1 MNNTSP
7 IRLEF
12 DPQLNIFDKEKQL
25 RDGLSIVVQIGDT
38 LWVANDETLSI
49 ERLTLVDRYD
59 GITSARDHRQYQL
72 GEYLELPVPPSAD
85 TQNIE
90 EADLEG
96 ADYAEGYLWLVGS
109 HSLKRRRPK
118 VSKDPDRH
126 EKGHKQLAKVSVDG
140 NRYLLARIPVVLI
153 DGQHTLMREAVLN
166 GSELKAAQ
174 LRGDRNGNDL
184 IDALKDDEHL
194 GPFLKIPG
202 KDNGFDIEGLVVS
215 GERLLIGLRGPV
227 LRGWAVI
234 LEIEPVEAK
243 NQPSTLTLKK
253 IGPNERRYRKHF
265 VHLGGLGIRDLCR
278 EGEDLLILAG
288 PTMDLDGPVIVFRW
302 KGGATPTVES
312 ILHPGEC
319 EPVLGIPFGK
329 GVDHA
334 EGMTL
339 FSRDGDSADSL
350 LVVYDAAAENRLEI
364 THAVDAD
371 LFRIR

>member
-12 DPQLNIFDKEKQL
+12 DPLLNISDKEKQL

-38 LWVANDETLSI
+38 LWVANDETISI
-49 ERLTLVDRYD
+49 ERLTLVDNCD
-59 GITSARDHRQYQL
+59 GITSARDHRQFQL
-72 GEYLELPVPPSAD
+72 GEYLELPVSPSAD

-118 VSKDPDRH
+118 VSKDPDRN
-126 EKGHKQLAKVSVDG
+126 EKGHKQLARVSVDG
-140 NRYLLARIPVVLI
+140 NRYLLARIPVVPI
-153 DGQHTLMREAVLN
+153 DGKYTLMREAVLK
-166 GSELKAAQ
+166 GRELRAAQ

-184 IDALKDDEHL
+184 IDALKDDEQFE
-194 GPFLKIPG
+194 PFLKIPG
-202 KDNGFDIEGLVVS
+202 KENGFDIEGLAIS

-234 LEIEPVEAK
+234 LEIEPKEEK
-243 NQPSTLTLKK
+243 DRPSTLTLKK
-253 IGPNERRYRKHF
+253 IGSNDRRYRKHF

-278 EGEDLLILAG
+278 DGEDLLILAG
-288 PTMDLDGPVIVFRW
+288 PTMDLDGPVTVFRW
-302 KGGATPTVES
+302 KGGAKPTVES
-312 ILHPGEC
+312 MLYPGEC
-319 EPVLGIPFGK
+319 EPVLEIPYGK

-334 EGMTL
+334 EGITL
-339 FSRDGDSADSL
+339 FSRDGGGAETL
-350 LVVYDAAAENRLEI
+350 LVVYDAAAKSRLEVP
-364 THAVDAD
+364 HAVDAD
-371 LFRIR
+371 LFPIR